1 MPVERTALVLGGGG
15 IVGMAYH
22 AGVLAGLA
30 EVNGWDAR
38 EAEIIVGTSA
48 GAATGA
54 ALRSGLAP
62 SDLAARRVG
71 GAFSPEVERLLRS
84 RGPCPEPSNVVPDD
98 ATLAGDAG
106 LPAFRHLL
114 ELATAAPGKVR
125 LSVLMS
131 AAMPVGPFSAQW
143 LVDETR
149 WLAGGDE
156 LPAGLWLCAVELESG
171 RRVVFGRRDAPPAG
185 LGDAV
190 AASCALPG
198 VWAPRRIGRQTYI
211 DGGAFS
217 PTNADVLEGVELD
230 LVIVV
235 APMCMTSDAVAVGR
249 DRLVRRASRSLLNEE
264 LARLRSAGTR
274 VLVFAPGPDELAV
287 MGQMSGEDALDDARS
302 PAVVRQARRSVRRR
316 AGELAPLFGPVR
328 SDAA

>member
-1 MPVERTALVLGGGG
+1 
-15 IVGMAYH
+15 MAYH
-22 AGVLAGLA
+22 AGVLAELA
-30 EVNGWDAR
+30 EVTGWDAR

-71 GAFSPEVERLLRS
+71 GAFSAEVERLLRS
-84 RGPCPEPSNVVPDD
+84 RGPCPEPSKVAPAQADG
-98 ATLAGDAG
+98 TLAEDVG
-106 LPAFRHLL
+106 LAAFRHLL
-114 ELATAAPGKVR
+114 ELATAAPGRVR

-171 RRVVFGRRDAPPAG
+171 RRVVFGRRDAPPTG

-198 VWAPRRIGRQTYI
+198 VWAPRRIGSRTYI

-217 PTNADVLEGVELD
+217 PTNADVLEGVELG

-264 LARLRSAGTR
+264 LLRLRRAGTP

-287 MGQMSGEDALDDARS
+287 MGQLSGEDALDDARS
-302 PAVVRQARRSVRRR
+302 AAVVRQARRSVRRR
-316 AGELAPLFGPVR
+316 AGELARWFGPVR

>member
-22 AGVLAGLA
+22 AGVLAELA
-30 EVNGWDAR
+30 EVTGWDAR

-84 RGPCPEPSNVVPDD
+84 RGPCPEPSEVVAAADD
-98 ATLAGDAG
+98 GTLAGDAG
-106 LPAFRHLL
+106 LAAFRHLL

-198 VWAPRRIGRQTYI
+198 VWAPRRIGRRTYI

-264 LARLRSAGTR
+264 LVRLRSAGTR
-274 VLVFAPGPDELAV
+274 VLG
-287 MGQMSGEDALDDARS
+287 
-302 PAVVRQARRSVRRR
+302 
-316 AGELAPLFGPVR
+316 VR
-328 SDAA
+328 SGPR